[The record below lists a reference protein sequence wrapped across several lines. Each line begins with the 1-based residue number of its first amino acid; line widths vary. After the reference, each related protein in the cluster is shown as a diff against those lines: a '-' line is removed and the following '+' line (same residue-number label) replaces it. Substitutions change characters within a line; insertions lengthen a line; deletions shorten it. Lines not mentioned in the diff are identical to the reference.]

1 MGKKNKGG
9 GQNRPPKISFLKQQE
24 QRLGPGFLNRLNTE
38 DIRKNALR
46 IFKDLAEGSM
56 DPNETEQYFNQTDF
70 VYNLLV
76 AANDN
81 YTYRIYVYQ
90 GLISNPNIQ
99 FDPEMQRVASEVLDQ
114 ANTYMTI
121 GVHLNNILNNITMFN
136 GVYTRFYLQQLITD
150 IRWKKNA
157 FNGFFITLP
166 KDGDKRRA
174 RQERRQ
180 IGNEKG
186 FSNKNEGSF
195 FDKPFKNNL

>member
-9 GQNRPPKISFLKQQE
+9 GQKSPKISFLKQQE
-24 QRLGPGFLNRLNTE
+24 QRLGPGFLNKLNSE

-46 IFKDLAEGSM
+46 IFKDLAEGAM
-56 DPNETEQYFNQTDF
+56 DPNENEQYFNQTDF
-70 VYNLLV
+70 VYNLLM
-76 AANDN
+76 AAQDN
-81 YTYRIYVYQ
+81 YNYRLYVYQ

-99 FDPEMQRVASEVLDQ
+99 FDQEMQRVASEVLDQ
-114 ANTYMTI
+114 SNTYMAI

-136 GVYTRFYLQQLITD
+136 GVYTRFYLQQLISD

-166 KDGDKRRA
+166 KDVDKRRI

-186 FSNKNEGSF
+186 FNNKNEGGF
-195 FDKPFKNNL
+195 FNKSSQNNL

>member
-9 GQNRPPKISFLKQQE
+9 GQKLPKISFLKQQE
-24 QRLGPGFLNRLNTE
+24 QRLGPGFLNKLNSE

-46 IFKDLAEGSM
+46 IFKDLAEGAM
-56 DPNETEQYFNQTDF
+56 DPNENEQYFNQTDF
-70 VYNLLV
+70 VYNLLM
-76 AANDN
+76 AAQDN
-81 YTYRIYVYQ
+81 YNYRLYVYQ

-99 FDPEMQRVASEVLDQ
+99 FDQEMQRVASEVLDQ
-114 ANTYMTI
+114 SNTYMTI

-136 GVYTRFYLQQLITD
+136 GVYTRFYLQQLISD

-166 KDGDKRRA
+166 KDVDKRRI

-186 FSNKNEGSF
+186 FNNKNEGGF
-195 FDKPFKNNL
+195 FNKSSQNNL